1 MPTTDGIRTAM
12 TKDKN
17 RGQKVDMAST
27 EVNTRALG
35 GLMYVD
41 YCTKVP
47 GNSAQG
53 TSLPTVSDITEP
65 CR

>member
-1 MPTTDGIRTAM
+1 M

-35 GLMYVD
+35 GLTYVD

>member
-1 MPTTDGIRTAM
+1 M

-17 RGQKVDMAST
+17 RGRRVDMAST

-35 GLMYVD
+35 GLIYVE

-47 GNSAQG
+47 EFSDRG